1 MLSTFLIGFAA
12 SESGG
17 RFSVTAEQLDADPR
31 VVRRTAD
38 RRDRATGRA
47 AGRTAG

>member
-17 RFSVTAEQLDADPR
+17 RRFSVTAEQLDADL
-31 VVRRTAD
+31 AWF
-38 RRDRATGRA
+38 G
-47 AGRTAG
+47 